1 MDWWL
6 DATALAGILL
16 STLVLVLGR
25 SNMLISAAL
34 WMLYHSIVNVG
45 QVNYFYSQWMNDIGI
60 IGRYMWSD
68 SDGKRLDFTCI
79 CLLFSCMTEN
89 ILVV

>member
-1 MDWWL
+1 MPRGWVDWWL

-25 SNMLISAAL
+25 SNMLINAAL

-60 IGRYMWSD
+60 IGRYSLTLMVGAWMS
-68 SDGKRLDFTCI
+68 RVFAYY
-79 CLLFSCMTEN
+79 
-89 ILVV
+89 LVA